1 MIRFNRRE
9 FLQASTASVLLSG
22 ISAANQAGNAA
33 SSEAFVRANA
43 DGQSFTI
50 GNALVER
57 DLRIDPELGL
67 YTSSWRHKLTGTDFI
82 ESARRRSR
90 QGSEF
95 SVTVD
100 GVPLVGS
107 NGAAWEFV
115 AAHSEKITPA
125 GECLAIQLRAREH
138 PLEVAVFYAV
148 YDGHPVVQKW
158 IAITNRGTAPVTLTH
173 LAFESVTIRPG
184 PPEVLQ
190 ASAFYASQP
199 REVFFTGRV
208 DDTAVL
214 ERNSLTGEGFIAMS
228 GAPGYTKRTELVG
241 WGDGLQAMY
250 DTDLFPFERRLLPGE
265 TFTSAQSSIAFFVDG
280 KGFADPRWVVPSFT
294 SQVLLKKGP
303 AYQPPWIYNTWE
315 PFERGITKDITMDL
329 IAAAGRMGMDVFTID
344 DGWQTDYGDN
354 AINLKLFPNGLDEI
368 QAAVEKAGMRLGLWA
383 PLTAISMNTT
393 VYRDHP
399 EWVCVERNGR
409 PKFTGTMAG
418 SQAVMCL
425 ATPYREVA
433 AKRISELIGRYR
445 LAYVKIDLTTV
456 FNAYGESPGCYAQGH
471 NHASWA
477 ESLIGIYEG
486 IQYVTDH
493 IYHDHPDVLLD
504 LTFELWGQK
513 HLIDYGLLAAGDL
526 DWLSNVD
533 DGKPGSA
540 GPRQARTLLY
550 LRSLAIPTET
560 MLIGNLQAEMPSIE
574 ERLGTAMG
582 SGPLFL
588 GDLRKL
594 TPEQQAWYG
603 EKIRW
608 FKMLRREVSIF
619 EGFFPLGNWQQ
630 PGAATWDGFARLS
643 QQGEGLVVLFRN
655 ESPLDHVTVKL
666 PVFPDGAFKVR
677 SAMTGRELGPR
688 TGEQFRQGI
697 QVAFPTGRKV
707 EILEIRK

>member
-1 MIRFNRRE
+1 
-9 FLQASTASVLLSG
+9 
-22 ISAANQAGNAA
+22 
-33 SSEAFVRANA
+33 
-43 DGQSFTI
+43 
-50 GNALVER
+50 
-57 DLRIDPELGL
+57 
-67 YTSSWRHKLTGTDFI
+67 
-82 ESARRRSR
+82 
-90 QGSEF
+90 
-95 SVTVD
+95 
-100 GVPLVGS
+100 
-107 NGAAWEFV
+107 
-115 AAHSEKITPA
+115 
-125 GECLAIQLRAREH
+125 
-138 PLEVAVFYAV
+138 
-148 YDGHPVVQKW
+148 
-158 IAITNRGTAPVTLTH
+158 
-173 LAFESVTIRPG
+173 
-184 PPEVLQ
+184 
-190 ASAFYASQP
+190 
-199 REVFFTGRV
+199 
-208 DDTAVL
+208 
-214 ERNSLTGEGFIAMS
+214 
-228 GAPGYTKRTELVG
+228 
-241 WGDGLQAMY
+241 
-250 DTDLFPFERRLLPGE
+250 
-265 TFTSAQSSIAFFVDG
+265 
-280 KGFADPRWVVPSFT
+280 
-294 SQVLLKKGP
+294 
-303 AYQPPWIYNTWE
+303 
-315 PFERGITKDITMDL
+315 
-329 IAAAGRMGMDVFTID
+329 
-344 DGWQTDYGDN
+344 
-354 AINLKLFPNGLDEI
+354 
-368 QAAVEKAGMRLGLWA
+368 
-383 PLTAISMNTT
+383 
-393 VYRDHP
+393 
-399 EWVCVERNGR
+399 VCVDRNGK
-409 PKFTGTMAG
+409 PKFTGTAAG

-493 IYHDHPDVLLD
+493 IYRDHPDVLLD

-550 LRSLAIPTET
+550 LRSLAIPSET

-594 TPEQQAWYG
+594 TSEQQAWYG

-608 FKMLRREVSIF
+608 FKALRKNVPML
-619 EGFFPLGNWQQ
+619 EGFFPLGNWEQ

-643 QQGEGLVVLFRN
+643 RQGEGLVMLFRN

-666 PVFPDGAFKVR
+666 PVFPGGTFKVH
-677 SAMTGRELGPR
+677 SATTGREIGTR

-697 QVAFPTGRKV
+697 QVAFSSGLKV